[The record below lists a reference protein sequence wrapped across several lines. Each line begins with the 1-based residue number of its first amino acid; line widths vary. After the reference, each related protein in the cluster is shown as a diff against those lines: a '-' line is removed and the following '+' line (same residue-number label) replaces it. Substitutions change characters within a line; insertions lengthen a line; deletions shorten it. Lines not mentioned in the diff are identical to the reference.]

1 MFVKDAEG
9 RPVPWGT
16 QLYEELRET
25 PCKNR
30 RGRPR
35 RIKLTLKEWLLAL
48 PPWERAREWNRQA
61 TTIARIRGSR
71 FTILGSRDEMV
82 QRENYALE

>member
-1 MFVKDAEG
+1 MFVRDAEG

-25 PCKNR
+25 PCKRR

-48 PPWERAREWNRQA
+48 PPWERARAWNRHA
-61 TTIARIRGSR
+61 TAIAIIHYYGFSLLSQRIMWR
-71 FTILGSRDEMV
+71 
-82 QRENYALE
+82 